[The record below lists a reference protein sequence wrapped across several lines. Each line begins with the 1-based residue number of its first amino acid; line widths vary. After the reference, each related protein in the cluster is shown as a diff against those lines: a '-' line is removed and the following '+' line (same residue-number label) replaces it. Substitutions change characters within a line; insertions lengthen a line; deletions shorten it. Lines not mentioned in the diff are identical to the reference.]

1 MRGFKTGSL
10 LLFAQKGF
18 LSNFIYQVHSAAL
31 TDRVMKTYNRL
42 AMKQLSESLDLNVLR
57 ERLSRV
63 DLQKLNDESRDVIKF
78 VLEELEKMREKGF
91 TPEQFD
97 NSRLFLD

>member
-1 MRGFKTGSL
+1 
-10 LLFAQKGF
+10 
-18 LSNFIYQVHSAAL
+18 
-31 TDRVMKTYNRL
+31 
-42 AMKQLSESLDLNVLR
+42 MKQLSESLDLNVLR

-63 DLQKLNDESRDVIKF
+63 DLQKLNGEKEDVVKF
-78 VLEELEKMREKGF
+78 ALEQLDKMREKGL